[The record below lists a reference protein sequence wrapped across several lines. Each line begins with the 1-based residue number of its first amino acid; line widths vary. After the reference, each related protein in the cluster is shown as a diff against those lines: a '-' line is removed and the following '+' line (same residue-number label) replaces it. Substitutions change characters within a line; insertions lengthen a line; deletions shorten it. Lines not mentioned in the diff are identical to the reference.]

1 MNWKK
6 EQDKKDEEHALAPPG
21 MTTEDKFNVL
31 SSPYWILVFV
41 LLATPLFVMLT
52 LIGNQI
58 QVQGTSPEQ
67 VYAFNALF
75 AGIMADLFLRRWL
88 FVSLVIIR
96 TPKVP
101 FIIFWVVACFFVYAF
116 EPFGFMVRLI

>member
-1 MNWKK
+1 MDWKEELK
-6 EQDKKDEEHALAPPG
+6 KKDEEEARKPPE
-21 MTTEDKFNVL
+21 MKAEDKFNVL
-31 SSPYWILVFV
+31 GSPYWVLVFV

-58 QVQGTSPEQ
+58 KISGTIPEQ

-88 FVSLVIIR
+88 FVSLVIVR
-96 TPKVP
+96 KPKVP
-101 FIIFWVVACFFVYAF
+101 FILFWVVGCFFVYAF
-116 EPFGFMVRLI
+116 KPFGFITRFL

>member
-1 MNWKK
+1 MNWKEDLKRK
-6 EQDKKDEEHALAPPG
+6 EEEEASQPPE
-21 MTTEDKFNVL
+21 MRAEDKFNVL

-58 QVQGTSPEQ
+58 QIRGTAPEQ

-96 TPKVP
+96 QPKVP
-101 FIIFWVVACFFVYAF
+101 FILFWVVGCFFVYAF
-116 EPFGFMVRLI
+116 QPFGFVNRFI